1 MKKRYA
7 FDEKY
12 HFLVKLKELRKSGIS
27 PQNINIFTPY
37 PVHEAENILKIK
49 TSPLRFFTLLGALL
63 GLIFGFFFTI
73 WTSLDWPIIRGG
85 KPIIAIPAFIII
97 AFELTILFGGV
108 ISFIGYLFL
117 SKLPHISKIITPE
130 EYGNQFVIVIENGES
145 K

>member
-1 MKKRYA
+1 MKNRYA
-7 FDEKY
+7 FDDKHRFLEK
-12 HFLVKLKELRKSGIS
+12 LEELIKNGIS

-37 PVHEAENILKIK
+37 PVHEAEDVLKIK

-85 KPIIAIPAFIII
+85 KPIVAIPAFIII
-97 AFELTILFGGV
+97 TFELTVLFGGV
-108 ISFIGYLFL
+108 VSFIGYLFL
-117 SKLPHISKIITPE
+117 SKLPHVSRIITPE
-130 EYGNQFVIVIENGES
+130 EYGNQFVIEIENGES